1 MHLAGPGIALVRA
14 VRPHGVM
21 IARGDENLRRAFR
34 QRLAQLIDGIAVD
47 RASIEEVPGQQHQ
60 TAALSAAES
69 GQGLQQLAG
78 LLAPRRRLLRR

>member
-1 MHLAGPGIALVRA
+1 
-14 VRPHGVM
+14 M